1 MNTLKDRLEELMS
14 EHGLTTQQQLADFAG
29 VSKGLVGQWFNGST
43 GLGAKPLLA
52 FGKKTRFSTQWLADG
67 TGEKYQ
73 SASPSKPIESNATAF
88 AVVETWQDGTPLSD
102 EECEVPFLKEVRLA
116 AGSGAFETSD
126 FNGYKLRFHESSLR
140 RKGINPRDVVCVSAD
155 GNSME
160 PVFPDG
166 ATLGVDTS
174 QKHIK
179 DGKIYAIN
187 HDGWL
192 RTKILYRLPGNRIR
206 IHSYN
211 EEEHPDEEVDAADIQ
226 VIGRVF
232 WWSVLD

>member
-1 MNTLKDRLEELMS
+1 MNTLKDRLEELMA

-88 AVVETWQDGTPLSD
+88 AVVETWQDGTPLND
-102 EECEVPFLKEVRLA
+102 AECEVPFLKEVRLA
-116 AGSGAFETSD
+116 AGSGSFEAAD

-140 RKGINPRDVVCVSAD
+140 RKGINPKDVVCVSAD

-211 EEEHPDEEVDAADIQ
+211 EDEHPDEEVDAADIQ

>member
-1 MNTLKDRLEELMS
+1 MNTLKDRLEELMA

-88 AVVETWQDGTPLSD
+88 AVVETWQDGTPLND
-102 EECEVPFLKEVRLA
+102 AECEVPFLKEVRLS
-116 AGSGAFETSD
+116 AGSGAFEASD

-140 RKGINPRDVVCVSAD
+140 RKGINPKDVVCVSAD

-226 VIGRVF
+226 IIGRVF

>member
-1 MNTLKDRLEELMS
+1 MNTLKDRLEELMA

-73 SASPSKPIESNATAF
+73 PASTGKPIESNATAF
-88 AVVETWQDGTPLSD
+88 AMVETWQDGTPLNNA
-102 EECEVPFLKEVRLA
+102 ECEVPFLKEVRLS
-116 AGSGAFETSD
+116 AGSGAFEASD
-126 FNGYKLRFHESSLR
+126 FNGYKLRFHKSTLH
-140 RKGINPRDVVCVSAD
+140 RKGINPKDVVCVSAD

-211 EEEHPDEEVDAADIQ
+211 EDEHPNEEVDASDIQ
-226 VIGRVF
+226 IIGRVF

>member
-1 MNTLKDRLEELMS
+1 MNTLKDRLEELMA

-73 SASPSKPIESNATAF
+73 ADSTSKPIESNATAF
-88 AVVETWQDGTPLSD
+88 AGVETWQDGTPLND
-102 EECEVPFLKEVRLA
+102 AECEVPFLKEVQLS
-116 AGSGAFETSD
+116 AGSGAFEASD

-140 RKGINPRDVVCVSAD
+140 RKGINPKDVVCVSAD

>member
-1 MNTLKDRLEELMS
+1 MNTLKDRLEELMA

-88 AVVETWQDGTPLSD
+88 AVVETWQDGTPLND
-102 EECEVPFLKEVRLA
+102 AECEVPFLKEVRLA
-116 AGSGAFETSD
+116 AGSGSFEASD

-140 RKGINPRDVVCVSAD
+140 RKGINPKDVVCVSAD

-211 EEEHPDEEVDAADIQ
+211 EDEHPDEEVDAADIQ
-226 VIGRVF
+226 IIGRVF

>member
-1 MNTLKDRLEELMS
+1 MNTLKDRLEELMA

-88 AVVETWQDGTPLSD
+88 AVVETWQDGTPLND
-102 EECEVPFLKEVRLA
+102 AECEVPFLKEVRLA
-116 AGSGAFETSD
+116 AGSGSFEAAD

-140 RKGINPRDVVCVSAD
+140 RKGINPKDVVCVSAD

-211 EEEHPDEEVDAADIQ
+211 EEEHPDEEVDASDIQ

>member
-1 MNTLKDRLEELMS
+1 MNTLKDRLEELMA

-73 SASPSKPIESNATAF
+73 SASPGKPIESNATAF
-88 AVVETWQDGTPLSD
+88 AVVETWQDGTPLND
-102 EECEVPFLKEVRLA
+102 EECEVPFLKEVRLS
-116 AGSGAFETSD
+116 AGSGAFEASD

-140 RKGINPRDVVCVSAD
+140 RKGINPKDVVCVSAD

-211 EEEHPDEEVDAADIQ
+211 EEEHPDEEVDASDIQ

>member
-1 MNTLKDRLEELMS
+1 MNTLKDRLEELMA

-73 SASPSKPIESNATAF
+73 ADSTSKPIESNATAF
-88 AVVETWQDGTPLSD
+88 AVVETWQDGTPLND
-102 EECEVPFLKEVRLA
+102 AECEVPFLKEVRLA
-116 AGSGAFETSD
+116 AGSGSFEASD

-140 RKGINPRDVVCVSAD
+140 RKGINPKDVVCVSAD

-226 VIGRVF
+226 IIGRVF

>member
-1 MNTLKDRLEELMS
+1 MNTLKDRLEELMA

-88 AVVETWQDGTPLSD
+88 AVVETWQDGTPLND
-102 EECEVPFLKEVRLA
+102 AECEVPFLKEVRLS
-116 AGSGAFETSD
+116 AGSGAFEASD

-140 RKGINPRDVVCVSAD
+140 RKGINPKDVVCVSAD

-211 EEEHPDEEVDAADIQ
+211 EEEHPDEEVDASDIQ

>member
-1 MNTLKDRLEELMS
+1 MNTLKDRLEELMA

-73 SASPSKPIESNATAF
+73 ADSTSKPIESNATAF
-88 AVVETWQDGTPLSD
+88 AMVETWQDGTPLND
-102 EECEVPFLKEVRLA
+102 AECEVPFLKEVRLA
-116 AGSGAFETSD
+116 AGSGSFEASD

-140 RKGINPRDVVCVSAD
+140 RKGINPKDVVCVSAD

-226 VIGRVF
+226 IIGRVF

>member
-1 MNTLKDRLEELMS
+1 MNTLKDRLEELMA

-73 SASPSKPIESNATAF
+73 SESKPVESNATAF
-88 AVVETWQDGTPLSD
+88 AVVETWQDGTPLND
-102 EECEVPFLKEVRLA
+102 AECEVPFLKEVRLA
-116 AGSGAFETSD
+116 AGSGAFEAAD
-126 FNGYKLRFHESSLR
+126 FNGYKLRFHESTLR
-140 RKGINPRDVVCVSAD
+140 RKGINPKDVVCVSAD

-211 EEEHPDEEVDAADIQ
+211 EDEHPDEEVDAADIQ

>member
-1 MNTLKDRLEELMS
+1 MNTLKDRLEELMA

-73 SASPSKPIESNATAF
+73 SDSTSKPIESNATAF
-88 AVVETWQDGTPLSD
+88 AVVETWQDGTPLND
-102 EECEVPFLKEVRLA
+102 AECEVPFLKEVRLA
-116 AGSGAFETSD
+116 AGSGSFEASD

-140 RKGINPRDVVCVSAD
+140 RKGINPKDVVCVSAD

-211 EEEHPDEEVDAADIQ
+211 EEEHPDEEVDASDIQ

>member
-1 MNTLKDRLEELMS
+1 MNTLKDRLEELMA

-73 SASPSKPIESNATAF
+73 SDSTGKPIESNATAF
-88 AVVETWQDGTPLSD
+88 AVVETWQDGTPLND
-102 EECEVPFLKEVRLA
+102 AECEVPFLKEVRLA
-116 AGSGAFETSD
+116 AGSGSFEAAD

-140 RKGINPRDVVCVSAD
+140 RKGINPKNVVCVSAD

-211 EEEHPDEEVDAADIQ
+211 EDEHPDEEVDASDIQ

>member
-1 MNTLKDRLEELMS
+1 MNTLKDRLEELMA

-73 SASPSKPIESNATAF
+73 ADSTSKPIESNATAF
-88 AVVETWQDGTPLSD
+88 AVVETWQDGTPLND
-102 EECEVPFLKEVRLA
+102 AECEVPFLKEVRLA
-116 AGSGAFETSD
+116 AGSGSFEAAD

-140 RKGINPRDVVCVSAD
+140 RKGINPKDVVCVSAD

>member
-1 MNTLKDRLEELMS
+1 MNTLKDRLEELMA

-73 SASPSKPIESNATAF
+73 SDSTGKPIESNATAF
-88 AVVETWQDGTPLSD
+88 AVVETWQDGTPLND
-102 EECEVPFLKEVRLA
+102 AECEVPFLKEVRLA
-116 AGSGAFETSD
+116 AGSGSFEASD

-140 RKGINPRDVVCVSAD
+140 RKGINPKDVVCVSAD

-226 VIGRVF
+226 IIGRVF

>member
-1 MNTLKDRLEELMS
+1 MNTLKDRLEELMA
-14 EHGLTTQQQLADFAG
+14 EYGLTTQQQLADFAG

-52 FGKKTRFSTQWLADG
+52 FGNKTRFSTQWLADG

-73 SASPSKPIESNATAF
+73 SDPTSKAMKSNATAF
-88 AVVETWQDGTPLSD
+88 AVVETWQDDTPLND
-102 EECEVPFLKEVRLA
+102 AECEVPFLKEVRLA
-116 AGSGAFETSD
+116 AGSGSFEASD

-140 RKGINPRDVVCVSAD
+140 RKGINPKDVVCVSAD

-192 RTKILYRLPGNRIR
+192 RTKILYRLPGNKIR

>member
-1 MNTLKDRLEELMS
+1 MNTLKDRLEELMA

-73 SASPSKPIESNATAF
+73 SDSTGKPIESNATAF
-88 AVVETWQDGTPLSD
+88 AVVETWQDGTPLND
-102 EECEVPFLKEVRLA
+102 AECEVPFLKEVRLA
-116 AGSGAFETSD
+116 AGSGSFEAAD

-140 RKGINPRDVVCVSAD
+140 RKGINPKDVVCVSAD

-211 EEEHPDEEVDAADIQ
+211 EDEHPDEEVDAADIQ
-226 VIGRVF
+226 IIGRVF

>member
-1 MNTLKDRLEELMS
+1 MNTLKDRLEELMA

-88 AVVETWQDGTPLSD
+88 AVVETWQDGTPLND
-102 EECEVPFLKEVRLA
+102 AECEVPFLKEVRLS
-116 AGSGAFETSD
+116 AGSGTFEASD

-140 RKGINPRDVVCVSAD
+140 RKGINPKDVVCVSAD

-211 EEEHPDEEVDAADIQ
+211 EEEHPDEEVDASDIQ

>member
-1 MNTLKDRLEELMS
+1 MNTLKDRLEELMA

-73 SASPSKPIESNATAF
+73 SESKPVESNATAF
-88 AVVETWQDGTPLSD
+88 AVVETWQDGTPLND
-102 EECEVPFLKEVRLA
+102 AECEVPFLKEVRLA
-116 AGSGAFETSD
+116 AGSGSFEAAD
-126 FNGYKLRFHESSLR
+126 FNGYKLRFHESRPR
-140 RKGINPRDVVCVSAD
+140 RKGIHPKDVVCVSAD

-211 EEEHPDEEVDAADIQ
+211 EEEHPDEEVDASDIQ

>member
-1 MNTLKDRLEELMS
+1 MNTLKDRLEELMA

-73 SASPSKPIESNATAF
+73 SASPGKPIESNATAF
-88 AVVETWQDGTPLSD
+88 AVVETWQDGTPLND
-102 EECEVPFLKEVRLA
+102 AECEVPFLKEVRLA
-116 AGSGAFETSD
+116 AGSGSFEASD

-140 RKGINPRDVVCVSAD
+140 RKGINPKDVVCVSAD

-226 VIGRVF
+226 IIGRVF

>member
-1 MNTLKDRLEELMS
+1 MNTLKDRLEELMA

-73 SASPSKPIESNATAF
+73 SESKPVESNATAF
-88 AVVETWQDGTPLSD
+88 AVVETWQDGTPLND
-102 EECEVPFLKEVRLA
+102 AECEVPFLKEVRLA
-116 AGSGAFETSD
+116 AGSGSFEASD

-140 RKGINPRDVVCVSAD
+140 RKGINPKDVVCVSAD

-211 EEEHPDEEVDAADIQ
+211 EDEHPDEEVDASDIQ

>member
-1 MNTLKDRLEELMS
+1 MNTLKERLEELMA

-52 FGKKTRFSTQWLADG
+52 FGKKTRFSTQWLMDG

-73 SASPSKPIESNATAF
+73 ADVAKKPVDSNATAF
-88 AVVETWQDGTPLSD
+88 GVVDTWDANTAMND
-102 EECEVPFLKEVRLA
+102 DECEVPFLKEVRLA
-116 AGSGAFETSD
+116 AGSGSFEVSD
-126 FNGYKLRFHESSLR
+126 YNGYKLRFHESTLR
-140 RKGINPRDVVCVSAD
+140 RHGINPKDVVCVSAD

-179 DGKIYAIN
+179 DGKVYAIN

-192 RTKILYRLPGNRIR
+192 RTKILYRLPGNKIRIR
-206 IHSYN
+206 SYN
-211 EEEHPDEEVDAADIQ
+211 SEEHPDEEVDANEIQ

>member
-1 MNTLKDRLEELMS
+1 MNTLKNRLEELMA

-73 SASPSKPIESNATAF
+73 SASPGKPIESNATAF
-88 AVVETWQDGTPLSD
+88 AVVETWQDGTPLND
-102 EECEVPFLKEVRLA
+102 EECEVPFLKEVRLS
-116 AGSGAFETSD
+116 AGSGAFEASD

-140 RKGINPRDVVCVSAD
+140 RKGINPKDVVCVSAD

-211 EEEHPDEEVDAADIQ
+211 EEEHPDEEVDASDIQ

>member
-1 MNTLKDRLEELMS
+1 MNTLKDRLEELMA

-73 SASPSKPIESNATAF
+73 ADSTSKPIESNATAF
-88 AVVETWQDGTPLSD
+88 AVVETWQDGTPLND
-102 EECEVPFLKEVRLA
+102 EECEVPFLKEVRLS
-116 AGSGAFETSD
+116 AGSGAFEASD

-140 RKGINPRDVVCVSAD
+140 RKGINPKDVVCVSAD

-174 QKHIK
+174 QKHSK

-211 EEEHPDEEVDAADIQ
+211 EDEHPDEEVDASDIQ

>member
-1 MNTLKDRLEELMS
+1 MNTLKDRLEELMA

-88 AVVETWQDGTPLSD
+88 AVVETWQDGTPLND
-102 EECEVPFLKEVRLA
+102 AECEVPFLKEVRLA
-116 AGSGAFETSD
+116 AGSGSFEASD

-140 RKGINPRDVVCVSAD
+140 RKGINPKDVVCVSAD

-211 EEEHPDEEVDAADIQ
+211 EDEHPDEEVDAADIQ

>member
-1 MNTLKDRLEELMS
+1 MNTLKDRLEELMA

-73 SASPSKPIESNATAF
+73 ADSTSKPIESNATAF
-88 AVVETWQDGTPLSD
+88 AVVETWQDGTPLND
-102 EECEVPFLKEVRLA
+102 AECEVPFLKEVRLA
-116 AGSGAFETSD
+116 AGSGSFEAAD

-140 RKGINPRDVVCVSAD
+140 RKGINPKDVVCVSAD

-211 EEEHPDEEVDAADIQ
+211 EDEHPDEEVDASDIQ

>member
-1 MNTLKDRLEELMS
+1 MNTLKDRLEELMA

-73 SASPSKPIESNATAF
+73 SDSTGKPIESNATAF
-88 AVVETWQDGTPLSD
+88 AVVETWQDGTPLND
-102 EECEVPFLKEVRLA
+102 AECEVPFLKEVRLA
-116 AGSGAFETSD
+116 AGSGSFEAAD

-140 RKGINPRDVVCVSAD
+140 RKGINPKDVVCVSAD

>member
-1 MNTLKDRLEELMS
+1 M
-14 EHGLTTQQQLADFAG
+14 
-29 VSKGLVGQWFNGST
+29 
-43 GLGAKPLLA
+43 
-52 FGKKTRFSTQWLADG
+52 
-67 TGEKYQ
+67 
-73 SASPSKPIESNATAF
+73 
-88 AVVETWQDGTPLSD
+88 VETWQDGTPLND
-102 EECEVPFLKEVRLA
+102 AECEVPFLKEVRLA
-116 AGSGAFETSD
+116 AGSGSFEAAD

-140 RKGINPRDVVCVSAD
+140 RKGINPKDVVCVSAD

-211 EEEHPDEEVDAADIQ
+211 EEEHPDEEVDASDIQ

>member
-1 MNTLKDRLEELMS
+1 MNTLKDRLEELMA

-73 SASPSKPIESNATAF
+73 SDSISKPIESNATAF
-88 AVVETWQDGTPLSD
+88 AVVETWQDGTPLND
-102 EECEVPFLKEVRLA
+102 AECEVPFLKEVRLA
-116 AGSGAFETSD
+116 AGSGSFEASD

-140 RKGINPRDVVCVSAD
+140 RKGINPKDVVCVSAD

-211 EEEHPDEEVDAADIQ
+211 EDEHPDEEVDASDIQ

>member
-1 MNTLKDRLEELMS
+1 MNTLKDRLEELMA

-88 AVVETWQDGTPLSD
+88 AVVETWQDGTPLND
-102 EECEVPFLKEVRLA
+102 AECEVPFLKEVRLS
-116 AGSGAFETSD
+116 AGSGAFEAAD

-140 RKGINPRDVVCVSAD
+140 RKGINPKDVVCVSAD

>member
-1 MNTLKDRLEELMS
+1 MNTLKDRLEELMT

-73 SASPSKPIESNATAF
+73 ADGKPIESNATAF
-88 AVVETWQDGTPLSD
+88 AVVETWQDGMPLND
-102 EECEVPFLKEVRLA
+102 AECEVPFLKEVRLS
-116 AGSGAFETSD
+116 AGSGSFEAAD
-126 FNGYKLRFHESSLR
+126 INGYKLRFHESSLR
-140 RKGINPRDVVCVSAD
+140 RKGINPKDVVCVSAD

-211 EEEHPDEEVDAADIQ
+211 EDEHPDEEVDASDIQ

>member
-1 MNTLKDRLEELMS
+1 MNTLKDRLEELMA

-73 SASPSKPIESNATAF
+73 STSPGKPIESNATAF
-88 AVVETWQDGTPLSD
+88 AVVETWQDGTPLND
-102 EECEVPFLKEVRLA
+102 AECEVPFLKEVRLA
-116 AGSGAFETSD
+116 AGAGTFEAAD

-140 RKGINPRDVVCVSAD
+140 RKGINPKDVVCVSAD

-211 EEEHPDEEVDAADIQ
+211 EDEHQDEEVDAADIQ
-226 VIGRVF
+226 IIGRVF

>member
-1 MNTLKDRLEELMS
+1 MNTLKDRLEELMA

-73 SASPSKPIESNATAF
+73 SASPGKPIESNATAF
-88 AVVETWQDGTPLSD
+88 AVVETWQDGTPLND
-102 EECEVPFLKEVRLA
+102 AECEVPFLKEVRLA
-116 AGSGAFETSD
+116 AGSGSFEAAD

-140 RKGINPRDVVCVSAD
+140 RKGINPKDVVCVSAD

>member
-1 MNTLKDRLEELMS
+1 MNTLKDRLEELMA

-73 SASPSKPIESNATAF
+73 ADSISKPIESNATAF
-88 AVVETWQDGTPLSD
+88 AVVETWQDGTPLND
-102 EECEVPFLKEVRLA
+102 AECEVPFLKEVRLA
-116 AGSGAFETSD
+116 AGSGSFEASD

-140 RKGINPRDVVCVSAD
+140 RKGINPKDVGCVSAD

-211 EEEHPDEEVDAADIQ
+211 EDEHPDEEVDASDIQ

>member
-1 MNTLKDRLEELMS
+1 MNTLKDRLEELMA

-73 SASPSKPIESNATAF
+73 SDSTGKPIESNATAF
-88 AVVETWQDGTPLSD
+88 AVVETWQDGTPLND
-102 EECEVPFLKEVRLA
+102 AECEVPFLKEVRLA
-116 AGSGAFETSD
+116 AGSGTFEAAD

-140 RKGINPRDVVCVSAD
+140 RKGINPKDVVCVSAD

-211 EEEHPDEEVDAADIQ
+211 EDEHPDEEVDAADIQ

>member
-1 MNTLKDRLEELMS
+1 MA

-73 SASPSKPIESNATAF
+73 SDSTGKPIESNATAF
-88 AVVETWQDGTPLSD
+88 AVVETWQDGTPLND
-102 EECEVPFLKEVRLA
+102 AECEVPFLKEVRLA
-116 AGSGAFETSD
+116 AGSGSFEAAD

-140 RKGINPRDVVCVSAD
+140 RKGINPKDVVCVSAD

-211 EEEHPDEEVDAADIQ
+211 EDEHPDEEVDAADIQ
-226 VIGRVF
+226 IIGRVF

>member
-1 MNTLKDRLEELMS
+1 MNTLKDRLEELMA

-73 SASPSKPIESNATAF
+73 SESKPVESNATAF
-88 AVVETWQDGTPLSD
+88 AVVETWQDGTPLND
-102 EECEVPFLKEVRLA
+102 AECEVPFLKEVRLA
-116 AGSGAFETSD
+116 AGSGSFEASD

-140 RKGINPRDVVCVSAD
+140 RKGINPKDVVCVSAD

-211 EEEHPDEEVDAADIQ
+211 EEEHPDEEVDASDIQ

>member
-1 MNTLKDRLEELMS
+1 MNTLKDRLEELMA
-14 EHGLTTQQQLADFAG
+14 EYGLTTQQQLADFAG

-52 FGKKTRFSTQWLADG
+52 FGNKTRFSTQWLADG

-73 SASPSKPIESNATAF
+73 SDPASKAMKSNATAF
-88 AVVETWQDGTPLSD
+88 AVVETWQDDTPLND
-102 EECEVPFLKEVRLA
+102 AECEVPFLKEVRLA
-116 AGSGAFETSD
+116 AGSGSFEASD

-140 RKGINPRDVVCVSAD
+140 RKGINPKDVVCVSAD

-192 RTKILYRLPGNRIR
+192 RTKILYRLPGNKIR

>member
-1 MNTLKDRLEELMS
+1 MNTLKDRLEELMA

-73 SASPSKPIESNATAF
+73 PASTGKPIESNATAF
-88 AVVETWQDGTPLSD
+88 AMVETWQDGTPLND
-102 EECEVPFLKEVRLA
+102 AECEVPFLKEVRLA
-116 AGSGAFETSD
+116 AGSGSFEASD

-140 RKGINPRDVVCVSAD
+140 RKGINPKDVVCVSAD

>member
-1 MNTLKDRLEELMS
+1 MNTLKDRLEELMA

-88 AVVETWQDGTPLSD
+88 AAVETWQDGTPLND
-102 EECEVPFLKEVRLA
+102 EECEVPFLKEVRLS
-116 AGSGAFETSD
+116 AGSGAFEASD

-140 RKGINPRDVVCVSAD
+140 RKGINPKDVVCVSAD